1 MKHTINTLFLL
12 LLLAVV
18 GNVKAQGYQSYFGAD
33 STRLNVYESCIDNDY
48 TFYLKI
54 NSTDTIEINGQ
65 SYLRGI
71 PQDGFYFGVE
81 FYFREDT
88 VTGRLYRYVP
98 MFDEE
103 FLLSD
108 MSMAVGD
115 TISFSDSSGIHHAIV
130 ESISFENGKK
140 IIHFTINYAYYYHM
154 EFYEGIFPSIIPLGL
169 INDYSCYSYLL
180 CEYKDG
186 EQAFE
191 NPRFNTCY
199 LDSGWSVKETPQQ
212 QVLLYPTQI
221 RLSETVQIETTE
233 PITEVALIDLFGRKV
248 SALVCQ
254 VTPVRWN
261 MMIQSRVSGV
271 YVIKITTNK
280 GTTSYE
286 KIIVNH

>member
-1 MKHTINTLFLL
+1 MKHIITKVFLL

-98 MFDEE
+98 MFDVE

-199 LDSGWSVKETPQQ
+199 IDSGWSVKETPQQ

-233 PITEVALIDLFGRKV
+233 PIWGITLFDLFGRKIPIICNEET
-248 SALVCQ
+248 SC
-254 VTPVRWN
+254 RWN
-261 MMIQSRVSGV
+261 LSIPNGKSGV
-271 YVIKITTNK
+271 NIIRITTRK
-280 GTTSYE
+280 GIYYE
-286 KIIVNH
+286 KVSIHN